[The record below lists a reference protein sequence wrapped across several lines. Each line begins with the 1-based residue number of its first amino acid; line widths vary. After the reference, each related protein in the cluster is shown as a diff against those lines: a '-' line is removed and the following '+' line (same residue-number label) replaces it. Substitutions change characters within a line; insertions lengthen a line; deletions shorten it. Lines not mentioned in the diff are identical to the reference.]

1 LVGAAPP
8 GNNVS
13 AHFVYTH
20 IDLLEAGAAMSIR
33 IPLAGIILAGLLASC
48 TPSAPSAGTGAAAT
62 AVVITAVA
70 GGSTAVPLT
79 AIRGGTEPAP
89 GPSVQPATPIPTLA
103 GGLSPAQLKYR
114 LLDQFPDFFYCDP
127 DTYPVARA
135 DETQLAIQHFP
146 EIRAN
151 TEEFQAILDHNGLSG
166 LGSFSDAEKL
176 QIYGDYKKL
185 AAIAFSVAPGGY
197 QFELRIAE
205 GKQGFQVKGLIDGEG
220 RTSILDKTPT
230 LATCPICLAAWVL
243 IDTPSGPVPVTEL
256 KVGQLVWTQDASG
269 RRVAAPVLQVASVQV
284 PATHEVVHVALS
296 DGRQVWASP
305 GHPTADGRRLG
316 DLQIGDP
323 LDGGRIVR
331 FERVQYGLAAT
342 YDLLPAGGTGR
353 YWADGILLGSTLVP
367 R

>member
-1 LVGAAPP
+1 MDP
-8 GNNVS
+8 
-13 AHFVYTH
+13 
-20 IDLLEAGAAMSIR
+20 LEAGAAMKIR
-33 IPLAGIILAGLLASC
+33 IPLVGIILAGLLASC
-48 TPSAPSAGTGAAAT
+48 VPAAPSGGTGAAPT
-62 AVVITAVA
+62 PVVITAVA
-70 GGSTAVPLT
+70 RSSTSVPLT
-79 AIRGGTEPAP
+79 EISGGTAPAP
-89 GPSVQPATPIPTLA
+89 GPSAEPPTPIPTLA
-103 GGLSPAQLKYR
+103 GGLSPTVLKYR

-127 DTYPVARA
+127 DAYPVARA

-166 LGSFSDAEKL
+166 LGSFTDAQKL

-185 AAIAFSVAPGGY
+185 AAIAFEAAPGGY
-197 QFELRIAE
+197 QFQLRTAD
-205 GKQGFQVKGLIDGEG
+205 GKQGLVVEGVIDGKG
-220 RTSILDKTPT
+220 RIDVQSKTPT
-230 LATCPICLAAWVL
+230 LATCPICLAAWTL

-256 KVGQLVWTQDASG
+256 KVGRLVWTEDASG

-284 PATHEVVHVALS
+284 PATHEVIHVVVS

-331 FERVQYGLAAT
+331 FERVRYGLAAT

-353 YWADGILLGSTLVP
+353 YWADGILLGSTLEP